1 MTSVRFRQVAKDGH
15 GRFMW
20 RYDMP
25 GHGEVII
32 HQSGEPD
39 ELFWRFYDPQTQ
51 TLAVFDDFDALRQF
65 AQDYIET
72 LAAQQI
78 QTPMPEGA
86 DAVRRFVVKT
96 LQGAD
101 NNGEGRR

>member
-1 MTSVRFRQVAKDGH
+1 MSVRFRQVASDGH

-25 GHGEVII
+25 NHGEVII

-51 TLAVFDDFDALRQF
+51 TLAVFDDFNAMIAF
-65 AQDYIET
+65 AENHIET
-72 LAAQQI
+72 LAAEQI
-78 QTPMPEGA
+78 QTPMPEDA
-86 DAVRRFVVKT
+86 DPVRRFVVKT
-96 LQGAD
+96 LQGA
-101 NNGEGRR
+101 NKNGEGR